1 LGVGVD
7 LTALLEGL
15 SLEDFVSSTAF
26 ATFLTELFFLGVT
39 LAFDVNRLHKSSTSA
54 TEGDGAVFLG
64 VIDPRITN
72 SLLGSMYARKGVLI
86 T

>member
-26 ATFLTELFFLGVT
+26 ATFLEAFFLGVT

-54 TEGDGAVFLG
+54 TEGDGTVFLG
-64 VIDPRITN
+64 VIDPRMTN
-72 SLLGSMYARKGVLI
+72 SLLGSAVETRC
-86 T
+86 